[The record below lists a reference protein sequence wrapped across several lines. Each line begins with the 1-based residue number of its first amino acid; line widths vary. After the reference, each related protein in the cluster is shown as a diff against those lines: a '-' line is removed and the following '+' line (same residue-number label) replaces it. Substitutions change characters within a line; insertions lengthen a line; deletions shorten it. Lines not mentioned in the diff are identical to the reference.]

1 MVSESEKLLLQTV
14 TLNCHGQ
21 LPESANV
28 MVPLFYNHKS
38 VKEMPEFVVVAL
50 QDTTEKGFLS
60 SLGNMFKRG
69 KKEQGAEKKKTN
81 AVRWQKLLLDALNI
95 ACEENYIFDEANK
108 YVFHQGLASEGSY
121 TALFCKKS

>member
-1 MVSESEKLLLQTV
+1 
-14 TLNCHGQ
+14 
-21 LPESANV
+21 